1 MSSAPRRTAST
12 SSRPARSAA
21 QAELP
26 HRTRSVA
33 VRPSNH
39 SQPPPPPAQYAHSKT
54 ASHDHRPP
62 SNYAAFDGVGRP
74 DGDAKARRDRDVSA
88 ERPATAWTESTRR
101 HQRTS
106 SMQPRENELAP
117 VDSVPVSASGPLG
130 PTSAPSQPKRRTTI
144 TTPTGNWAL
153 GKTIGAGSMGKVK
166 LAKNIETGEQV
177 IIPNPRCFPFFFCP
191 RDGGAQFRVM
201 TRTLRSRAMD
211 LVRSLLIWALSR
223 CIGCRQD
230 RPSPVDRGTQVL
242 ARDGAGRSL
251 QGNSNCKR
259 GCHRLSNQPSIH
271 LRYAGRGSNYVPLV
285 HAV

>member
-88 ERPATAWTESTRR
+88 ERPATARTESTRR

-177 IIPNPRCFPFFFCP
+177 IIPNPRCFPFFFLP
-191 RDGGAQFRVM
+191 PG
-201 TRTLRSRAMD
+201 
-211 LVRSLLIWALSR
+211 W
-223 CIGCRQD
+223 
-230 RPSPVDRGTQVL
+230 RGTVQGDDQNAAV
-242 ARDGAGRSL
+242 ACNGFGPQFANMGSISL
-251 QGNSNCKR
+251 
-259 GCHRLSNQPSIH
+259 HRLPSRSSLACRPRNTSPRARRSGQIAPRKFE
-271 LRYAGRGSNYVPLV
+271 LQERLPSSL
-285 HAV
+285 